1 MISPIVITVLVSI
14 LGILVLVLSIF
25 LFNTTDESVV
35 SITPTPTPTVQYS
48 KYLYIP
54 IYSTTTSSLAVIDT
68 DSLKIAASSVFT
80 GASAKESCFAF
91 LSQDQQTL
99 YVVNKGGSGSVTVMN
114 VIDTTNISV
123 VVILEFLV
131 HNIPEM
137 SSPTG
142 GCISPDGSLLY
153 IACNG
158 TTAGGIAIYNIVDYS
173 FNQFLTLPQLQGPDA
188 IVPDVLTNY
197 LYISNSFAT
206 PATISQLDTTTNQI
220 IHTFT
225 LTPGTQ
231 LLQKFVVSA
240 DLPNVAQ
247 NLYAVAS
254 APTDN
259 VLPLSIFDIASHN
272 IVNTAPL
279 GINCHQV
286 AVSNDGNT
294 LFVLSNNSFIP
305 VDITNRNSPVIL
317 TDFVKALPPNSQPYG
332 ITCDEKHI
340 FISDSI
346 FPTIY
351 VFNVDQP
358 YLIVSNITIEG
369 VSRWTNDLRIL

>member
-14 LGILVLVLSIF
+14 LGILILVLSIF

-197 LYISNSFAT
+197 LYISNTFAT

-220 IHTFT
+220 VHTFT

-259 VLPLSIFDIASHN
+259 VLPLSIFNIASHN
-272 IVNTAPL
+272 IVNTAPM

-305 VDITNRNSPVIL
+305 VDITDRNSPVIL

>member
-1 MISPIVITVLVSI
+1 MISPIVITVLVSV
-14 LGILVLVLSIF
+14 LGILILVLSIF
-25 LFNTTDESVV
+25 LFNTTDELLV
-35 SITPTPTPTVQYS
+35 SATPTPTPTVQYS
-48 KYLYIP
+48 KYLYVP

-99 YVVNKGGSGSVTVMN
+99 YVVNKGGSGSVSVMN
-114 VIDTTNISV
+114 VIDTANISV

-131 HNIPEM
+131 HHIPEM

-158 TTAGGIAIYNIVDYS
+158 ISTGGIAIYNVADYS

-197 LYISNSFAT
+197 LYISNTFAA

-220 IHTFT
+220 VHTFT
-225 LTPGTQ
+225 LTPGTE

-259 VLPLSIFDIASHN
+259 VLPLSIFNIASHN
-272 IVNTAPL
+272 IVNTAPM

-294 LFVLSNNSFIP
+294 VFVLSNNSFIP
-305 VDITNRNSPVIL
+305 VDITDRNSPVIL
-317 TDFVKALPPNSQPYG
+317 TDFVKSLPPNSQPYG